1 MAKVSVTVPVCNYG
15 RYLRRCLD
23 SLLAQTLTDIEI
35 ICVDAGSTDD
45 SLPIAAEYAKRDG
58 RVRILKL
65 GAVGVASARNAALE
79 ASTAPY
85 LMSCDSDDWAEP
97 TWCEEL
103 YEAIERSGADLA
115 VARAFIDGECSREQ
129 RTFLEGNQVLRYR
142 GVQSASPEMFG
153 RIDAA
158 VWIKIFRR
166 DLVKRNDIRY
176 PDGAV
181 YEDWL
186 FSLEYLAVAR
196 NVCFLDRRL
205 YHYVQH
211 HGSIL
216 NGGVTAAKRSLD
228 VVGNWRRLRE
238 FLVRVGR
245 WDVWRHVYA
254 EGLSMAIRRT
264 SGETEDVRPEIYAA
278 ANLLLDEFSSAD
290 LAGLS
295 PECVRGLEMIR
306 ERTLGRLTNRRW
318 AIGPVTVAKYKCTL
332 EGAKAYLFGLRVYKK
347 VFK

>member
-1 MAKVSVTVPVCNYG
+1 MAKVSITVPVCNYG

-23 SLLAQTLTDIEI
+23 SLVAQTLKDIEI

-45 SLPIAAEYAKRDG
+45 SLAIVEEYAARDG
-58 RVRILKL
+58 RFRILRL

-85 LMSCDSDDWAEP
+85 LMACDSDDWAEP

-103 YEAIERSGADLA
+103 YEAIERSGADFA
-115 VARAFIDGECSREQ
+115 VARAFIDGECPRQQKE
-129 RTFLEGNQVLRYR
+129 FLEGNQVLRYQ
-142 GVQSASPEMFG
+142 GLQTASSEMFG

-166 DLVKRNDIRY
+166 DLVERYAVRY

-186 FSLEYLAVAR
+186 FSLEYLAVAKSVR
-196 NVCFLDRRL
+196 FLDRRL

-211 HGSIL
+211 RGSIL
-216 NGGVTAAKRSLD
+216 NGGVPSVKRSLD
-228 VVGNWRRLRE
+228 VIGNWRQFRS
-238 FLVRVGR
+238 FLVRTDR
-245 WDVWRHVYA
+245 WDAWRPVFA
-254 EGLSMAIRRT
+254 EGFVMAVRRT
-264 SGETEDVRPEIYAA
+264 SDEVEDVRAEVYDA
-278 ANLLLDEFSSAD
+278 ANVLLDELPPSDFD
-290 LAGLS
+290 GLS
-295 PECVRGLEMIR
+295 DECLRGLGMIR
-306 ERTLGRLTNRRW
+306 DRTLGRLKNLRW
-318 AIGPVTVAKYKCTL
+318 KIGPVTVAKYKCSL
-332 EGAKAYLFGLRVYKK
+332 EGAKAYVLGLRVYKK